1 MTSCYTADGG
11 FDWEKYYELI
21 KGIDILTYDPPQ
33 KKPKFVKKL
42 RDVNLFTPRSPWF
55 TGFPCCGAELWR
67 CYLRHSQGYEMQDVY
82 ISDPDDWFLQIL
94 EPPKS
99 GNHCPD
105 FLKGVWWM
113 QDNVANETIVSLES
127 AHWGH
132 PYGPNPEVG
141 MKHAL
146 KNWTTGT
153 GMLGTVI
160 MNVKRNAWPC
170 LRLSP
175 DRKWITFSKHD
186 FIYLLDANDKL
197 KDVKGNEIPFR
208 VGDDF
213 LRVSWRNGDPK
224 QGIDYQYLF
233 RKVAFKDAE
242 GKLQKTPTYQQLL
255 ERAKRPTVQG
265 ACCNFYL
272 CNISDEE
279 YGSIY
284 DSLDD
289 HQILIPGPEVDL
301 PWSPDARDPQ
311 SEIPVV
317 DSIIPPL
324 SSIFP
329 L

>member
-1 MTSCYTADGG
+1 
-11 FDWEKYYELI
+11 
-21 KGIDILTYDPPQ
+21 
-33 KKPKFVKKL
+33 
-42 RDVNLFTPRSPWF
+42 
-55 TGFPCCGAELWR
+55 
-67 CYLRHSQGYEMQDVY
+67 
-82 ISDPDDWFLQIL
+82 
-94 EPPKS
+94 
-99 GNHCPD
+99 
-105 FLKGVWWM
+105 M